1 MHTLTNKLKAKNS
14 RYNRRKHRT
23 NVVTTVT
30 SALPRLIVS
39 RSNKH
44 ISAQIVGRDGVVI
57 AAASDITTKAKGTKS
72 ERAFAVGELLAKA
85 ALVQKC
91 GPVVFD
97 RNGFLY
103 HGRVKQL
110 AEGARSGGLQF

>member
-1 MHTLTNKLKAKNS
+1 MQTLATKSKGKDN

-23 NVVTTVT
+23 NVVSKVT
-30 SALPRLIVS
+30 SDLPRLIVN

-44 ISAQIVGRDGVVI
+44 MSAQIVGRDGAVI
-57 AAASDITTKAKGTKS
+57 ATASDLTGSLKGTKS
-72 ERAFAVGELLAKA
+72 EIAFAVGEALAKA
-85 ALVQKC
+85 ALAKKC
-91 GPVVFD
+91 ESVVFD

-110 AEGARSGGLQF
+110 AEGARAWGLKF